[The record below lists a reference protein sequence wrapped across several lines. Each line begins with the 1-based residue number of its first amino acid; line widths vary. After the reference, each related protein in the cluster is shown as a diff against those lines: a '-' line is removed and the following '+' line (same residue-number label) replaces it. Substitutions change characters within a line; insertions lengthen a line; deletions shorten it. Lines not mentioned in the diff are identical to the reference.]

1 MRKILKP
8 LFSKKIISFLIFLV
22 QILFILTTIDK
33 LNPVFEYLYRFATFL
48 SIVAILW
55 EINRDVS
62 PNFKIIW
69 IALFAIFPLFGLF
82 LYLYVH
88 MDLLNF
94 EIRRVINDINK
105 RTKEYVKGMGDT
117 LSAISEKEFE
127 EYGIFKYLYNEA
139 NAPCFS
145 NSDVTYFKVG
155 EEMFKNLIKDVESAQ
170 IELKNLLIEKLNANK
185 VEFEYPLIITIVGVN
200 GVGKT
205 TSIAKMTKYFQKEKK
220 SVLLAAGDTFRAAAT
235 EQLNM
240 WAERLKTKIVKQGE
254 GADSAAVVFDAVHSM
269 KAKDTDVLIV
279 DTAGRLHTKT
289 NLMKELE
296 KINNVA
302 TREYPEAKRL
312 NLIVLDASI
321 GQNSIAQVK
330 AFKDSVNIDGIIL
343 TKLDGTAKGGV
354 VYPIINELKVPIIF
368 TGFGETVDDL
378 AVFDPE
384 SFVDKILM

>member
-1 MRKILKP
+1 M
-8 LFSKKIISFLIFLV
+8 
-22 QILFILTTIDK
+22 
-33 LNPVFEYLYRFATFL
+33 
-48 SIVAILW
+48 
-55 EINRDVS
+55 
-62 PNFKIIW
+62 
-69 IALFAIFPLFGLF
+69 
-82 LYLYVH
+82 
-88 MDLLNF
+88 
-94 EIRRVINDINK
+94 
-105 RTKEYVKGMGDT
+105 
-117 LSAISEKEFE
+117 
-127 EYGIFKYLYNEA
+127 GIFKKFFDKLKYTFKRTELDDDFYDELE
-139 NAPCFS
+139 S
-145 NSDVTYFKVG
+145 ILVTSDMGAETAMDIMDELRDICK
-155 EEMFKNLIKDVESAQ
+155 EKLIKDTERAQ
-170 IELKNLLIEKLNANK
+170 IELKNLLIEKLNAPK
-185 VEFEYPLIITIVGVN
+185 VEFSYPLIITIVGVN

-269 KAKDTDVLIV
+269 KAKETDVLIV

-368 TGFGETVDDL
+368 TGFGESVDDL

>member
-1 MRKILKP
+1 M
-8 LFSKKIISFLIFLV
+8 
-22 QILFILTTIDK
+22 
-33 LNPVFEYLYRFATFL
+33 
-48 SIVAILW
+48 
-55 EINRDVS
+55 
-62 PNFKIIW
+62 
-69 IALFAIFPLFGLF
+69 
-82 LYLYVH
+82 
-88 MDLLNF
+88 
-94 EIRRVINDINK
+94 
-105 RTKEYVKGMGDT
+105 
-117 LSAISEKEFE
+117 
-127 EYGIFKYLYNEA
+127 GIFKRFFEKLKYTFKRTELDEDFYDELE
-139 NAPCFS
+139 S
-145 NSDVTYFKVG
+145 ILVSSDMGVECAMDIMDELRDVCK
-155 EEMFKNLIKDVESAQ
+155 EKLIKDTERAQ
-170 IELKNLLIEKLNANK
+170 TELKNLLIEKLNAEK
-185 VEFEYPLIITIVGVN
+185 VMFEYPLIITIVGVN

-269 KAKDTDVLIV
+269 KSKETDVLIV

-368 TGFGETVDDL
+368 TGFGEGVDDL
-378 AVFDPE
+378 SVFDPE
-384 SFVDKILM
+384 SFVEKILM

>member
-1 MRKILKP
+1 M
-8 LFSKKIISFLIFLV
+8 
-22 QILFILTTIDK
+22 
-33 LNPVFEYLYRFATFL
+33 
-48 SIVAILW
+48 
-55 EINRDVS
+55 
-62 PNFKIIW
+62 
-69 IALFAIFPLFGLF
+69 
-82 LYLYVH
+82 
-88 MDLLNF
+88 
-94 EIRRVINDINK
+94 
-105 RTKEYVKGMGDT
+105 
-117 LSAISEKEFE
+117 
-127 EYGIFKYLYNEA
+127 GIFKKFFEKLKYTFKKTELNED
-139 NAPCFS
+139 FYDELES
-145 NSDVTYFKVG
+145 LLVTSDMGVDTALDIMDDLRAVCKQ
-155 EEMFKNLIKDVESAQ
+155 KLIKDTERAQ
-170 IELKNLLIEKLNANK
+170 IELKNLLIEKLNAEK
-185 VEFEYPLIITIVGVN
+185 VEFKYPLIITIVGVN

-240 WAERLKTKIVKQGE
+240 WADRLKTKIIKQGE
-254 GADSAAVVFDAVHSM
+254 GADSASVVFDAITSM
-269 KAKDTDVLIV
+269 KAKNNDVLIV

-296 KINNVA
+296 KINGIVNKQ
-302 TREYPEAKRL
+302 YPEAQKL

-368 TGFGETVDDL
+368 TGFGEGVDDL

-384 SFVDKILM
+384 SFVEKILL

>member
-1 MRKILKP
+1 M
-8 LFSKKIISFLIFLV
+8 
-22 QILFILTTIDK
+22 
-33 LNPVFEYLYRFATFL
+33 
-48 SIVAILW
+48 
-55 EINRDVS
+55 
-62 PNFKIIW
+62 
-69 IALFAIFPLFGLF
+69 
-82 LYLYVH
+82 
-88 MDLLNF
+88 
-94 EIRRVINDINK
+94 
-105 RTKEYVKGMGDT
+105 
-117 LSAISEKEFE
+117 
-127 EYGIFKYLYNEA
+127 GIFKKFFDKLKYTFKRTELDDDFYDELE
-139 NAPCFS
+139 S
-145 NSDVTYFKVG
+145 ILVSSDMGVECAMDIMYELRDVCK
-155 EEMFKNLIKDVESAQ
+155 EKLIKDTERAQ
-170 IELKNLLIEKLNANK
+170 VELKNLLIEKLNAEK
-185 VEFEYPLIITIVGVN
+185 VEFSYPLIITIVGVN

-254 GADSAAVVFDAVHSM
+254 GADSAAVVFDAVRSM
-269 KAKDTDVLIV
+269 KAKETDVLIV

-368 TGFGETVDDL
+368 TGFGESVDDL

>member
-1 MRKILKP
+1 M
-8 LFSKKIISFLIFLV
+8 
-22 QILFILTTIDK
+22 
-33 LNPVFEYLYRFATFL
+33 
-48 SIVAILW
+48 
-55 EINRDVS
+55 
-62 PNFKIIW
+62 
-69 IALFAIFPLFGLF
+69 
-82 LYLYVH
+82 
-88 MDLLNF
+88 
-94 EIRRVINDINK
+94 
-105 RTKEYVKGMGDT
+105 
-117 LSAISEKEFE
+117 
-127 EYGIFKYLYNEA
+127 GIFKKFFDKLKYTFKRTELDDDFYDELE
-139 NAPCFS
+139 S
-145 NSDVTYFKVG
+145 ILVSSDMGAETAMDIMDELRDICK
-155 EEMFKNLIKDVESAQ
+155 EKLIKDTERAQ
-170 IELKNLLIEKLNANK
+170 IELKNLLIEKLNAPK
-185 VEFEYPLIITIVGVN
+185 VEFSYPLIITIVGVN

-269 KAKDTDVLIV
+269 KAKETDVLIV

-368 TGFGETVDDL
+368 TGFGESVDDL

>member
-1 MRKILKP
+1 M
-8 LFSKKIISFLIFLV
+8 
-22 QILFILTTIDK
+22 
-33 LNPVFEYLYRFATFL
+33 
-48 SIVAILW
+48 
-55 EINRDVS
+55 
-62 PNFKIIW
+62 
-69 IALFAIFPLFGLF
+69 
-82 LYLYVH
+82 
-88 MDLLNF
+88 
-94 EIRRVINDINK
+94 
-105 RTKEYVKGMGDT
+105 
-117 LSAISEKEFE
+117 
-127 EYGIFKYLYNEA
+127 GIFKKFFDKLKYTFKRTELDDDFYDELE
-139 NAPCFS
+139 S
-145 NSDVTYFKVG
+145 ILVSSDMGAETAMDIMDELRDICKA
-155 EEMFKNLIKDVESAQ
+155 KLIKDTEHAQ
-170 IELKNLLIEKLNANK
+170 IELKNLLIEKLNAEK
-185 VEFEYPLIITIVGVN
+185 VEFSYPLIITVVGVN

-240 WAERLKTKIVKQGE
+240 WAERLKVKIVKQGE

-269 KAKDTDVLIV
+269 KAKETDVLIV